1 MANVAQRKITV
12 VGAGYV
18 GMTVAEKCARR
29 DLAREIVLIDVL
41 EGRARGIALDL
52 NQAAAVEGSGSVVL
66 GTGDEKLSA
75 GSDLFVVTAGLPRK
89 PGMSRSDLLAV
100 NGKIVVEVASYVR
113 ELSPEAIV
121 IVVTNPLDPMAH
133 LMRAKLGFPG
143 RRVVG
148 MAGVLDSARFSWF
161 LAQATGTSVKDVD
174 AMVLGAHGD
183 SMVPLPNASTVNGLP
198 VTQLLDQ
205 GTIDE
210 LALRTKNGGA
220 EIVSLLQTGSA
231 FFAPAASAVAMAA
244 SILNDE
250 KRCLPCAC
258 FLNGEYG
265 FEGLY
270 TGVPAV
276 LGRGGVER
284 ILEIPLT
291 TEARILL
298 QKAVGAIEK
307 DVNALRELGFL

>member
-1 MANVAQRKITV
+1 MANVQGRKITV

-18 GMTVAEKCARR
+18 GMTVAEKLARR
-29 DLAREIVLIDVL
+29 ELAREIVLIDVL

-52 NQAAAVEGSGSVVL
+52 NQSAAIEGVGSVVV
-66 GTGDEKLSA
+66 GTGDRKLTA

-113 ELSPEAIV
+113 ELSPDAIV
-121 IVVTNPLDPMAH
+121 IVVTNPLDPMTQ

-143 RRVVG
+143 RRVIG

-161 LAQATGTSVKDVD
+161 LAEATGTSVKDVD

-183 SMVPLPNASTVNGLP
+183 SLVPLPGASTVNGVP
-198 VTQLLDQ
+198 VTELVDKGTLDK
-205 GTIDE
+205 
-210 LALRTKNGGA
+210 LAERTKNGGA
-220 EIVSLLQTGSA
+220 EIVALLQTGSA

-250 KRCLPCAC
+250 KRCLPSAC

-265 FEGLY
+265 FEGIY

-284 ILEIPLT
+284 ILEIPLA
-291 TEARILL
+291 TEARIQL

-307 DVNALRELGFL
+307 DVGALRDLGLL